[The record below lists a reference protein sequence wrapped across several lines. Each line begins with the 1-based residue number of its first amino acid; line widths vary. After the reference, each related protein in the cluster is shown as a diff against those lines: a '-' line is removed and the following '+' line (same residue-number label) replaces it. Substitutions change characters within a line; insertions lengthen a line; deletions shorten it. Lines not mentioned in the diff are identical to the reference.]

1 MEVWALSNG
10 GAWFSQDG
18 KECLINSPE
27 AIESI
32 QKVADL
38 ALVEHVA
45 PLNVIPEDNGVGVGI
60 GSKTVAMTT
69 DGTWRLG
76 TDFPNLDINY
86 GIAPLPM
93 MKEEVTSCTSGLT
106 GVFKGKHQQE
116 AYDFVKWYTRE
127 ESNWESLVL
136 TGIWLPKSEYY
147 YTTEE
152 GINAWLGNEKY
163 PYNKDME
170 TGKKVLVDYT
180 MNYAKPACWYFTPN
194 TQITTNDILF
204 HALQSVWSGERTAED
219 VINEI
224 YPELCEAILV
234 D

>member
-10 GAWFSQDG
+10 GAWFSEDG
-18 KECLINSPE
+18 TQVLINSPE

-45 PLNVIPEDNGVGVGI
+45 PLNVIPEDNGVGIGI
-60 GSKTVAMTT
+60 GSGTVAMTT

-86 GIAPLPM
+86 GIAPLPV
-93 MKEEVTSCTSGLT
+93 MKEQVTLCTSGLT
-106 GVFKGKHQQE
+106 GVFAGKNQAA
-116 AYDFVKWYTRE
+116 AYEFVKWYTRE
-127 ESNWESLVL
+127 ESNWDALVL
-136 TGIWLPKSEYY
+136 PGIWLPKSEYF

-152 GINAWLGNEKY
+152 GINAWLGNEAY
-163 PYNKDME
+163 PFKDIE
-170 TGKKVLVDYT
+170 AGRAVLVDYT
-180 MNYAKPACWYFTPN
+180 MQYAKPACWYYTPN
-194 TQITTNDILF
+194 TQITTNEILF
-204 HALQSVWSGERTAED
+204 TALQSVWSGERTAQD

-224 YPELCEAILV
+224 YPELCEAIV
-234 D
+234 IE